1 MEVTAIWVKQMPNI
15 DDCELQIFRTYE
27 AGKLKSVATK
37 GELAKFK
44 TATRAM
50 AVMEWQRGCLR
61 HGRHFERVRRH
72 TLVGSRLI
80 ASSGV

>member
-1 MEVTAIWVKQMPNI
+1 MKQMPDL
-15 DDCELQIFRTYE
+15 DDYELQILKAYE

-50 AVMEWQRGCLR
+50 AIMERQRGCLR
-61 HGRHFERVRRH
+61 HGRLFEPVRRH
-72 TLVGSRLI
+72 TLVGSRLL